1 MPFGTIQK
9 RQVQETTWC
18 GPLRGS
24 HCYCR
29 YISDGYATR
38 CAEPLRRSRN
48 TGTYCV
54 PEPPLFRK
62 VIKYLCGFAAAFA
75 DDKDLAGHA
84 MLLPDFGRK
93 RPHASIPPIDGRS
106 PKDNRG

>member
-1 MPFGTIQK
+1 MPLDV
-9 RQVQETTWC
+9 RNRCDV
-18 GPLRGS
+18 L
-24 HCYCR
+24 
-29 YISDGYATR
+29 ATLAR
-38 CAEPLRRSRN
+38 
-48 TGTYCV
+48 YCV

-75 DDKDLAGHA
+75 DDKDLARHA

-93 RPHASIPPIDGRS
+93 RPLASIPPIDGRS